1 MFFCINYFIS
11 NDNII
16 LGNSILFNYLNE
28 SSIQIVSTFEKK
40 SNYNNVLISEYIM
53 WLDKYILE
61 YDFNLTNFAFI
72 NYNNYFSRVKLAKII
87 INYYD
92 EIKQNI
98 PKIYNYYYPINQL
111 FNNTYGF
118 NNIISIKTMKSF
130 LELNIKEYYVKN
142 IETNYLLYIFIRI
155 IKDYGTRFN
164 SFSPIRII

>member
-72 NYNNYFSRVKLAKII
+72 NYNNYFSRVKLIAS
-87 INYYD
+87 
-92 EIKQNI
+92 
-98 PKIYNYYYPINQL
+98 L
-111 FNNTYGF
+111 VH
-118 NNIISIKTMKSF
+118 S
-130 LELNIKEYYVKN
+130 LN
-142 IETNYLLYIFIRI
+142 
-155 IKDYGTRFN
+155 
-164 SFSPIRII
+164 